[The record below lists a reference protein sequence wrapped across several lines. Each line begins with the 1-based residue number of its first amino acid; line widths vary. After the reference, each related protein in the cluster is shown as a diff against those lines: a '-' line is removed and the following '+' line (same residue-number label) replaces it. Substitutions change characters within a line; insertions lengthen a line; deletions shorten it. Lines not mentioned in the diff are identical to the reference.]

1 MPQIVL
7 RSLTSWLFILIALVG
22 SAQTLQITGKVVDP
36 NAQPISH
43 VTVTVLSTKST
54 VMSNEGG
61 VFNIAASKGDTLLFT
76 SVGYENKT
84 VVVANNRPLNVQLQY
99 TVHSMEDVVIVGY
112 GSQKRSNIT
121 GSIATVDFTELENIP
136 QSNTLNIL
144 SGRVAGLSVIQPGS
158 EPGADEP
165 ELYVRGVG
173 TLNDASPLVI
183 IDGVVA
189 TLADV
194 GNLTPQEIREISVLK
209 DASSAAIYGA
219 RGGQWRYSGD
229 HQRAQQKQ
237 IES

>member
-1 MPQIVL
+1 
-7 RSLTSWLFILIALVG
+7 
-22 SAQTLQITGKVVDP
+22 
-36 NAQPISH
+36 
-43 VTVTVLSTKST
+43 
-54 VMSNEGG
+54 
-61 VFNIAASKGDTLLFT
+61 
-76 SVGYENKT
+76 
-84 VVVANNRPLNVQLQY
+84 
-99 TVHSMEDVVIVGY
+99 MEDVVIVGY

-121 GSIATVDFTELENIP
+121 GSIATVDFTEVENIP

-144 SGRVAGLSVIQPGS
+144 SGRVAGLSVIQPSS

-219 RGGQWRYSGD
+219 RGANG
-229 HQRAQQKQ
+229 
-237 IES
+237 